1 MLQPA
6 LSNLPPVNLAERGSE
21 QIARQTRAKIRH
33 HVALNPLLD
42 RVRVTC
48 HIRFRVGIIL
58 VSLELARKLLAL
70 PIAALVVV
78 DPQRNRP
85 CFVVGPTVVCH
96 VIPPFDSIRL
106 QRSPQP
112 PCSRTAR
119 ARATA
124 CHARSR
130 ARHTSAHDSSRLRAR
145 SPGPRA
151 ARRSNVSCS
160 LHESRK
166 RFGKRTRPLVRRAV
180 AGCYS
185 LDTETRRLA
194 RVWLRLCQDA
204 ACLALGHVG

>member
-58 VSLELARKLLAL
+58 VPLILARKLLAL

-119 ARATA
+119 ARATLA
-124 CHARSR
+124 RPRAQHTSARGYARSR
-130 ARHTSAHDSSRLRAR
+130 
-145 SPGPRA
+145 
-151 ARRSNVSCS
+151 
-160 LHESRK
+160 
-166 RFGKRTRPLVRRAV
+166 
-180 AGCYS
+180 
-185 LDTETRRLA
+185 
-194 RVWLRLCQDA
+194 
-204 ACLALGHVG
+204 